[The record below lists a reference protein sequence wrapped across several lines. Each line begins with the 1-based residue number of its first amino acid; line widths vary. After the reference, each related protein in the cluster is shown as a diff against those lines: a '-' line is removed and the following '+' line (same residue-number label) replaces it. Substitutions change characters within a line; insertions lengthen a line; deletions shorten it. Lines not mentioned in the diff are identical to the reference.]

1 MAQLKTQ
8 LTLEE
13 FLALPS
19 GDVTYEFVNGEAVPK
34 YSYDEMSAVATT
46 GGTPATRCSPKFFH
60 STIQKALLILLDQC
74 LQNQG
79 RVEVEWA
86 VKLKLDHQDWVP
98 VPDLTYVSYNLL
110 SADWLEDEAC
120 PVTPELVIEIISP
133 GQTFGEMTEKAT
145 DYLKAGILWVWVVDT
160 KARTITVFAPSSL
173 PVTYRENQV
182 ISDEKL
188 PGLEITPNAVF
199 QRAGLIK

>member
-34 YSYDEMSAVATT
+34 YSNDEM
-46 GGTPATRCSPKFFH
+46 SPKFFH

-160 KARTITVFAPSSL
+160 KARIITVFAPSSL

-182 ISDEKL
+182 ISDKKL